1 MKRLHL
7 VPEAS
12 EANGVF
18 QVARMLAKRDGGE
31 LLIPALKAVVKDIDI
46 PGGTM
51 TVEMPEEIT
60 AGGKEAAGDS
70 HAH

>member
-1 MKRLHL
+1 MEKRIIY
-7 VPEAS
+7 AKD
-12 EANGVF
+12 
-18 QVARMLAKRDGGE
+18 LAVGYDK
-31 LLIPALKAVVKDIDI
+31 KAVVKDIDI